1 MREDRPSSTAG
12 LIAWATAAQAR
23 LPELAPLVPAG
34 AAEACGWFI
43 EALRPGSRR
52 ALERSSPARLRWQLA
67 LFDRFS
73 IRGICLHYLV
83 RKRFLE
89 QAVRAALGAQPG
101 PSRRVLVLGAGFD
114 TLCLRLH
121 REFPGVE
128 FVECDHPATQT
139 VKLRALAD
147 KVELAANLRFVAA
160 DFTRV
165 SLEEALGGLPEFE
178 RREATTMVAEGLTMY
193 LTQPEI
199 ERLFRFL
206 ASHGGPGSR
215 CAFTFLEPRPDGK
228 LDFRRRSPLVGW
240 WLRRQGEPFRW
251 GIDRGAVPSFLAPLG
266 FAALE
271 IAGAPELRERFL
283 RPPGLDDRALAAGE
297 TMCVAEHLRPPRP
310 GSGSKLAGAG
320 LSVE

>member
-1 MREDRPSSTAG
+1 VREDRPSSTAG

-43 EALRPGSRR
+43 EALRPGSLR
-52 ALERSSPARLRWQLA
+52 ALERSSLARLRLQLA

-89 QAVRAALGAQPG
+89 QAVRAALGAQPAA
-101 PSRRVLVLGAGFD
+101 SRRVLVLGAGFD

-121 REFPGVE
+121 REFPDVE

-139 VKLRALAD
+139 VKLRALAG
-147 KVELAANLRFVAA
+147 KAEIAPNLRFVAA
-160 DFTRV
+160 DFTQV
-165 SLEEALGGLPEFE
+165 ALEQALGGLPGFE
-178 RREATTMVAEGLTMY
+178 RRDATTMVAEGLTMY

-199 ERLFRFL
+199 EGLFAFV
-206 ASHGGPGSR
+206 AAHGGPGSR

-240 WLRRQGEPFRW
+240 WLRLQGEPFRW
-251 GIDRGAVPSFLAPLG
+251 GIERGALPSLLAPLG

-271 IAGAPELRERFL
+271 IAGEPELRERVL
-283 RPPGLDDRALAAGE
+283 RPLGLAERDLAAGE
-297 TMCVAEHLRPPRP
+297 ALCVAERR
-310 GSGSKLAGAG
+310 SR
-320 LSVE
+320 